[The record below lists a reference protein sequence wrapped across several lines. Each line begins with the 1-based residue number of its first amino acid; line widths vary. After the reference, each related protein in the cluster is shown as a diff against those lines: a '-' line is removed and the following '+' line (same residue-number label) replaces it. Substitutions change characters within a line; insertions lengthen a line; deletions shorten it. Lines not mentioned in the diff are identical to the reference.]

1 MKKKYLWA
9 ILAAALVLILVL
21 AVTVPRAESSEKATE
36 SQQAQT
42 DAPASEPEP
51 QQTAEPEEEPEA
63 ETSFGGAPGELPLDT
78 TQPKVVSAL
87 APEQSSQPAEQGEIA
102 PAEDP
107 ATGMELEEDE
117 LPIVTP

>member
-21 AVTVPRAESSEKATE
+21 AVTMPRAESKEKAAE
-36 SQQAQT
+36 SEEAQT

-51 QQTAEPEEEPEA
+51 QQTAEPEEDPE

-78 TQPKVVSAL
+78 TQPKVVSAS
-87 APEQSSQPAEQGEIA
+87 APEQSSQSAEQGEIA

-117 LPIVTP
+117 LPIVAP